1 LTGNE
6 TVVDAACGTGRLTEI
21 LADRLPD
28 GCVFA
33 TDVSAEMLAKA
44 HRHPRVHY
52 FRANLMDLPLHR
64 SIDLLFSNAVFHWV
78 VDHDRLFQSIG
89 SALRPGGRLVA
100 QCGGKGNLVGF
111 HARARSIANRPA

>member
-1 LTGNE
+1 METIPWDAARYDEVSRVQLNWGRNVLGQIVLAGNE
-6 TVVDAACGTGRLTEI
+6 TVVDAGCGTGRLTEI

-64 SIDLLFSNAVFHWV
+64 SIDLVFSNAVFHWV
-78 VDHDRLFQSIG
+78 MDH
-89 SALRPGGRLVA
+89 
-100 QCGGKGNLVGF
+100 
-111 HARARSIANRPA
+111 